1 MRLWYNKRMSKN
13 TIKESKGIL
22 AKLLAT
28 EGISVTHS
36 VKAETAMFDV
46 KNRQLVLPMW
56 SDMTDDIYDMLV
68 GHEVGHALFTPYD
81 EEKES
86 KIESKGPWNADAQE
100 IGGDSH
106 GHIAMAYLNIIEDA
120 RIEKLMKVKYPGLRR
135 DFVSAY
141 AKLNARDFFGA
152 NAKAPTHLIDRI
164 NLHFKMGVSAETSLN
179 VQFSPTE
186 MVFVDRIA
194 ASETYNDVVQIV
206 KDLWEYE
213 IENSNN
219 PKESPEY
226 VSADGEE
233 SGESNGEEGGRK
245 DSESESESDTNGGIK
260 ASKSGSKQLTA
271 PAMAETHNSY
281 LENCKT
287 LVSDDITDVSYV
299 SLPVPNLKNIIIT
312 PKEIDHII
320 SAYKSNDPCVKNNR
334 DEAIIET
341 QKFIRSSNKSVAI
354 LVKQFEMKK
363 AADAHKRSSTAKT
376 GILDTVKMMKY
387 RFDDDI
393 FLRSL
398 TVRDGKNHGIVMFVD
413 WSSSMTNIIDDTVRQ
428 CFLIALFCKKCNIPF
443 EVYAFSSVHIRADL
457 NLNRNTDKGWDEH
470 YDVTDNAVIQADS
483 WSKANGDRMN
493 RSYEESDDNTIP
505 AGYLDFADFSLL
517 NFVSS
522 KMSMKEMTSAM
533 ANMLQITSVYGKA
546 ARNSYYLLNPV
557 LRLSGTPLNECVV
570 AATEIVN
577 QFKAKNNIQIVST
590 IMLTDGEGG
599 RVGVRQPTSN
609 HKSFVVNEKKKVT
622 YDVGKIKLSPALGW
636 QCTDTE
642 VLLRIHSMETG
653 SNLLG
658 FYLNESASMSGSRM
672 LDSFLYNPSTNT
684 HMYGMTTE
692 ERKKHIDECDSETQR
707 KVLMSNNYKK
717 DGYFVAE
724 IGCRMGGYKELYVI
738 RGSAMMDTS
747 VDAIGELQALDKGSS
762 VTAVRTAFRKQM
774 KESVMCKNLLNRII
788 DNICV

>member
-1 MRLWYNKRMSKN
+1 
-13 TIKESKGIL
+13 
-22 AKLLAT
+22 
-28 EGISVTHS
+28 
-36 VKAETAMFDV
+36 
-46 KNRQLVLPMW
+46 
-56 SDMTDDIYDMLV
+56 
-68 GHEVGHALFTPYD
+68 
-81 EEKES
+81 
-86 KIESKGPWNADAQE
+86 
-100 IGGDSH
+100 
-106 GHIAMAYLNIIEDA
+106 
-120 RIEKLMKVKYPGLRR
+120 
-135 DFVSAY
+135 
-141 AKLNARDFFGA
+141 
-152 NAKAPTHLIDRI
+152 
-164 NLHFKMGVSAETSLN
+164 MGVSAETSLN

-194 ASETYNDVVQIV
+194 ASETYDDVVQIV

-226 VSADGEE
+226 VSQDGEDD
-233 SGESNGEEGGRK
+233 GESNGEQGEKK
-245 DSESESESDTNGGIK
+245 DSKSESDTNGGIK
-260 ASKSGSKQLTA
+260 ASKGGSKQLTA
-271 PAMAETHNSY
+271 PAMAETHNNY

-312 PKEIDHII
+312 PKEIDHIM
-320 SAYKSNDPCVKNNR
+320 SAYKSNDPCVQSNR
-334 DEAIIET
+334 AAAVIET

-398 TVRDGKNHGIVMFVD
+398 TIRDGKNHGLVMFVD

-457 NLNRNTDKGWDEH
+457 NLGRSTDKSWDDH
-470 YDVTDNAVIQADS
+470 YNVTDMEVIQADS

-493 RSYEESDDNTIP
+493 RSYEESGDNTK
-505 AGYLDFADFSLL
+505 YLDFNDFSLL

-546 ARNSYYLLNPV
+546 ARHSYYLLNPV

-599 RVGVRQPTSN
+599 RVGVRQPTSD

-672 LDSFLYNPSTNT
+672 LDSFLYNPHGQV
-684 HMYGMTTE
+684 HMYGMTE
-692 ERKKHIDECDSETQR
+692 SEKKKIVAECDVEAQK
-707 KVLMSNNYKK
+707 KVVMSNSYKK

-747 VDAIGELQALDKGSS
+747 EDTIGGLQALDKGSS

>member
-1 MRLWYNKRMSKN
+1 MSKN
-13 TIKESKGIL
+13 TNKESKGIL

-81 EEKES
+81 QEKES

-120 RIEKLMKVKYPGLRR
+120 RIEKLMKLKYPGLRR

-141 AKLNARDFFGA
+141 AKLDARDFFGA
-152 NAKAPTHLIDRI
+152 HAKAPKHLIDRI

-194 ASETYNDVVQIV
+194 ASETYDDVVQIV

-226 VSADGEE
+226 VSQDGEDD
-233 SGESNGEEGGRK
+233 GESNGEEGEKK
-245 DSESESESDTNGGIK
+245 DSKSKSDTNGGIK
-260 ASKSGSKQLTA
+260 ASKGGSKQLTA
-271 PAMAETHNSY
+271 PAMAETHNNY

-287 LVSDDITDVSYV
+287 LVSDDITEVSYV

-320 SAYKSNDPCVKNNR
+320 SAYKSNDPCVQTNR
-334 DEAIIET
+334 AAAVMET

-398 TVRDGKNHGIVMFVD
+398 TIRDGKNHGIVMFVD

-457 NLNRNTDKGWDEH
+457 NLGRNTDKSWDEH
-470 YDVTDNAVIQADS
+470 YNVTDMEVIQADS

-493 RSYEESDDNTIP
+493 RSYDESANSTE
-505 AGYLDFADFSLL
+505 YLNFSDFSLL

-533 ANMLQITSVYGKA
+533 ANMLQITSVYGKG
-546 ARNSYYLLNPV
+546 ARHSYYLLNPV

-599 RVGVRQPTSN
+599 RVGVRQPCKD

-672 LDSFLYNPSTNT
+672 LDSFLYNPQGQVHT
-684 HMYGMTTE
+684 YGMTE
-692 ERKKHIDECDSETQR
+692 SEKKKIVEQCDLEAQK
-707 KVLMSNNYKK
+707 KVAMSNSYKK

-747 VDAIGELQALDKGSS
+747 EDTIGELQALDKGSS

>member
-13 TIKESKGIL
+13 TTKESKGIL

-81 EEKES
+81 QEKES

-120 RIEKLMKVKYPGLRR
+120 RIEKLMKLKYPGLRR

-141 AKLNARDFFGA
+141 AKLDARDFFGA
-152 NAKAPTHLIDRI
+152 HAKAPKHLIDRI

-179 VQFSPTE
+179 VQFSPAE
-186 MVFVDRIA
+186 KVFVDRIA
-194 ASETYNDVVQIV
+194 ASETYDDVVQIV

-226 VSADGEE
+226 VSQDGEE
-233 SGESNGEEGGRK
+233 SGESNGEEGEKK
-245 DSESESESDTNGGIK
+245 DSESESDTNGGIK
-260 ASKSGSKQLTA
+260 ASKGGSKQLTA
-271 PAMAETHNSY
+271 PAMAETHNNY

-287 LVSDDITDVSYV
+287 LVSDDITEVSYV

-312 PKEIDHII
+312 PKEIDHIM
-320 SAYKSNDPCVKNNR
+320 SAYKSNDPCVQTNR
-334 DEAIIET
+334 AAAVMET

-398 TVRDGKNHGIVMFVD
+398 TIRDGKNHGIVMFVD

-457 NLNRNTDKGWDEH
+457 NLGRNTDKSWDDH
-470 YDVTDNAVIQADS
+470 YNVTDNEVIQADS

-493 RSYEESDDNTIP
+493 RSYEESGDNTK
-505 AGYLDFADFSLL
+505 YLDFSDFSLL

-546 ARNSYYLLNPV
+546 ARHSYYLLNPV

-599 RVGVRQPTSN
+599 RVGVRQPCKD

-622 YDVGKIKLSPALGW
+622 YDVGKIKMSPALGW

-672 LDSFLYNPSTNT
+672 LDSFLYNPHGQV
-684 HMYGMTTE
+684 HMYGMTE
-692 ERKKHIDECDSETQR
+692 SEKKKIVAECDIEAQK
-707 KVLMSNNYKK
+707 KVAMSNSYKK

-747 VDAIGELQALDKGSS
+747 EDTIGELQALDKGSS

>member
-1 MRLWYNKRMSKN
+1 MSN
-13 TIKESKGIL
+13 SIINAVREQT
-22 AKLLAT
+22 ARLLAT
-28 EGISVTHS
+28 ENITVIQCPKTQ
-36 VKAETAMFDV
+36 TAYFDL
-46 KNRQLVLPMW
+46 KNRTLALPVW
-56 SDMTDDIYDMLV
+56 KDMSNEMYDMLV

-81 EEKES
+81 QEKES

-120 RIEKLMKVKYPGLRR
+120 RIEKLMKLKYPGLRR

-141 AKLNARDFFGA
+141 AKLDARDFFGA
-152 NAKAPTHLIDRI
+152 HAKAPKHLIDRI

-194 ASETYNDVVQIV
+194 ASETYDDVVQIV

-226 VSADGEE
+226 VSQDGEDD
-233 SGESNGEEGGRK
+233 GESNGEQGEKK
-245 DSESESESDTNGGIK
+245 DSKSESDTNGGIK
-260 ASKSGSKQLTA
+260 ASKGGSKQLTA
-271 PAMAETHNSY
+271 PAMAETHNNY

-287 LVSDDITDVSYV
+287 LVSDDITEVSYV

-312 PKEIDHII
+312 PKEIDHIM
-320 SAYKSNDPCVKNNR
+320 SAYKSNDPSVQTNR
-334 DEAIIET
+334 AAAVIET

-398 TVRDGKNHGIVMFVD
+398 TIRDGKNHGIVMFVD

-457 NLNRNTDKGWDEH
+457 NLGRSTDKSWDDH
-470 YDVTDNAVIQADS
+470 YNVTDNEVIQADS

-493 RSYEESDDNTIP
+493 RSYEESADSTK
-505 AGYLDFADFSLL
+505 YLDFSDFSLL

-546 ARNSYYLLNPV
+546 ARHSYYLLNPV

-599 RVGVRQPTSN
+599 RVGVRQPTSD

-672 LDSFLYNPSTNT
+672 LDSFLYNPQGQIHT
-684 HMYGMTTE
+684 YGMTE
-692 ERKKHIDECDSETQR
+692 SEKKKIVEQGDLEAQK
-707 KVLMSNNYKK
+707 KVVMSNSYKK

-747 VDAIGELQALDKGSS
+747 EDTIGELQALDKGSS

>member
-1 MRLWYNKRMSKN
+1 MRIWYNKRMSKN
-13 TIKESKGIL
+13 TNKESKGIL

-81 EEKES
+81 QEKES

-120 RIEKLMKVKYPGLRR
+120 RIEKLMKLKYPGLRR

-141 AKLNARDFFGA
+141 AKLDARDFFGA
-152 NAKAPTHLIDRI
+152 HAKAPKHLIDRI

-194 ASETYNDVVQIV
+194 ASETYDDVVQIV

-226 VSADGEE
+226 VSQDGEDD
-233 SGESNGEEGGRK
+233 GESNGEEGKKK
-245 DSESESESDTNGGIK
+245 DSDSESDTNGGIK
-260 ASKSGSKQLTA
+260 ASKGGSKQLTA
-271 PAMAETHNSY
+271 PAMAETHNNY

-287 LVSDDITDVSYV
+287 LVSDDITEVSYV

-312 PKEIDHII
+312 PKEIDHIM
-320 SAYKSNDPCVKNNR
+320 SAYKSHDPCVQTNR
-334 DEAIIET
+334 AAAVMET

-457 NLNRNTDKGWDEH
+457 NLNRSTDKSWDDH
-470 YDVTDNAVIQADS
+470 YNVTDNEVIQADS

-493 RSYEESDDNTIP
+493 RSYEESDNDTK
-505 AGYLDFADFSLL
+505 YLDFNDFSLL

-546 ARNSYYLLNPV
+546 ARQSYYLLNPV

-599 RVGVRQPTSN
+599 RVGVRQPCKD

-622 YDVGKIKLSPALGW
+622 YDVGKIKMSPALGW

-672 LDSFLYNPSTNT
+672 LDSFLYNPQGQVHT
-684 HMYGMTTE
+684 YGMTE
-692 ERKKHIDECDSETQR
+692 SEKKKIVEQCDLEAQK
-707 KVLMSNNYKK
+707 KVAMSNNYKK

-747 VDAIGELQALDKGSS
+747 EDTIGELQALDKGSS

>member
-1 MRLWYNKRMSKN
+1 M
-13 TIKESKGIL
+13 
-22 AKLLAT
+22 
-28 EGISVTHS
+28 
-36 VKAETAMFDV
+36 
-46 KNRQLVLPMW
+46 
-56 SDMTDDIYDMLV
+56 
-68 GHEVGHALFTPYD
+68 
-81 EEKES
+81 
-86 KIESKGPWNADAQE
+86 
-100 IGGDSH
+100 
-106 GHIAMAYLNIIEDA
+106 
-120 RIEKLMKVKYPGLRR
+120 
-135 DFVSAY
+135 
-141 AKLNARDFFGA
+141 
-152 NAKAPTHLIDRI
+152 
-164 NLHFKMGVSAETSLN
+164 
-179 VQFSPTE
+179 
-186 MVFVDRIA
+186 
-194 ASETYNDVVQIV
+194 
-206 KDLWEYE
+206 WEYE

-226 VSADGEE
+226 VSQDGEDD
-233 SGESNGEEGGRK
+233 GESNGEQGEKK
-245 DSESESESDTNGGIK
+245 DSESESDTNGGIK
-260 ASKSGSKQLTA
+260 ASKGGSKQLTA
-271 PAMAETHNSY
+271 PAMAETHNNY

-287 LVSDDITDVSYV
+287 LVSDDITEVSYV

-312 PKEIDHII
+312 PKEIDHIM
-320 SAYKSNDPCVKNNR
+320 SAYKSNDPCVQSNR
-334 DEAIIET
+334 AAAVIET

-398 TVRDGKNHGIVMFVD
+398 TIRDGKNHGIVMFVD

-457 NLNRNTDKGWDEH
+457 NLGRSTDKSWDDH
-470 YDVTDNAVIQADS
+470 YNVTDNEVIQADS

-493 RSYEESDDNTIP
+493 RSYEESADDTK
-505 AGYLDFADFSLL
+505 YLDFSDFSLL

-546 ARNSYYLLNPV
+546 ARHSYYLLNPV

-599 RVGVRQPTSN
+599 RVGVRQPTSD

-672 LDSFLYNPSTNT
+672 LDSFLYAPQGQVHT
-684 HMYGMTTE
+684 YGMTE
-692 ERKKHIDECDSETQR
+692 SEKKKIVEQGDLEAQK
-707 KVLMSNNYKK
+707 KVVMSNSYKK

-747 VDAIGELQALDKGSS
+747 EDTIGELQALDKGSS

>member
-13 TIKESKGIL
+13 TNKESKGIL

-81 EEKES
+81 QEKES

-120 RIEKLMKVKYPGLRR
+120 RIEKLMKLKYPGLRR

-141 AKLNARDFFGA
+141 AKLDARDFFGA
-152 NAKAPTHLIDRI
+152 HAKAPKHLIDRI

-194 ASETYNDVVQIV
+194 ASETYDDVVQIV

-226 VSADGEE
+226 VSQDGEDD
-233 SGESNGEEGGRK
+233 GESNGEQGEKK
-245 DSESESESDTNGGIK
+245 DSKSESDTNGGIK
-260 ASKSGSKQLTA
+260 ASKGGSKQLTA
-271 PAMAETHNSY
+271 PAMAETHNNY

-312 PKEIDHII
+312 PKEIDHIM
-320 SAYKSNDPCVKNNR
+320 SAYKSNDPCVQTNR
-334 DEAIIET
+334 AAAVVET

-398 TVRDGKNHGIVMFVD
+398 TIRDGKNHGIVMFVD

-457 NLNRNTDKGWDEH
+457 NLGRSTDKSWDDH
-470 YDVTDNAVIQADS
+470 YNVTDNEVIQADS

-493 RSYEESDDNTIP
+493 RSYEESGDDTK
-505 AGYLDFADFSLL
+505 YLDFSDFSLL

-546 ARNSYYLLNPV
+546 ARHSYYLLNPV

-599 RVGVRQPTSN
+599 RVGVRQPTSD

-672 LDSFLYNPSTNT
+672 LDSFLYNPQGQIHT
-684 HMYGMTTE
+684 YGMTE
-692 ERKKHIDECDSETQR
+692 SEKKKIVEQGDLEAQK
-707 KVLMSNNYKK
+707 KVVMSNSYKK

-747 VDAIGELQALDKGSS
+747 EDTIGELQALDKGSS

>member
-13 TIKESKGIL
+13 TNKESKGIL

-120 RIEKLMKVKYPGLRR
+120 RIEKLMKLKYPGLRR

-141 AKLNARDFFGA
+141 AKLDARDFFGA
-152 NAKAPTHLIDRI
+152 HAKAPKHLIDRI

-194 ASETYNDVVQIV
+194 ASETYDDVVQIV

-226 VSADGEE
+226 VSQDGEDD
-233 SGESNGEEGGRK
+233 GESNGEEGEKK
-245 DSESESESDTNGGIK
+245 DSKSKSDTNGGIK
-260 ASKSGSKQLTA
+260 ASKGGSKQLTA
-271 PAMAETHNSY
+271 PAMAETHNNY

-287 LVSDDITDVSYV
+287 LVSDDITEVSYV

-312 PKEIDHII
+312 PKEIDHIM
-320 SAYKSNDPCVKNNR
+320 SAYKSNDPCVQTNR
-334 DEAIIET
+334 AAAVMET

-398 TVRDGKNHGIVMFVD
+398 TIRDGKNHGIVMFVD

-457 NLNRNTDKGWDEH
+457 NLGRSTDKSWDDH
-470 YDVTDNAVIQADS
+470 YNVTDNEVIQADS

-493 RSYEESDDNTIP
+493 RSYDESANSTE
-505 AGYLDFADFSLL
+505 YLNFSDFSLL

-533 ANMLQITSVYGKA
+533 ANMLQITSVYGKG
-546 ARNSYYLLNPV
+546 ARHSYYLLNPV

-599 RVGVRQPTSN
+599 RVGVRQPTSD

-672 LDSFLYNPSTNT
+672 LDSFLYNPQGQVHT
-684 HMYGMTTE
+684 YGMTE
-692 ERKKHIDECDSETQR
+692 SEKKKIVEQGDLEAQK
-707 KVLMSNNYKK
+707 KVVMSNSYKK

-747 VDAIGELQALDKGSS
+747 EDTIGELQALDKGSS

>member
-1 MRLWYNKRMSKN
+1 M
-13 TIKESKGIL
+13 
-22 AKLLAT
+22 
-28 EGISVTHS
+28 
-36 VKAETAMFDV
+36 
-46 KNRQLVLPMW
+46 
-56 SDMTDDIYDMLV
+56 
-68 GHEVGHALFTPYD
+68 
-81 EEKES
+81 
-86 KIESKGPWNADAQE
+86 
-100 IGGDSH
+100 
-106 GHIAMAYLNIIEDA
+106 
-120 RIEKLMKVKYPGLRR
+120 
-135 DFVSAY
+135 
-141 AKLNARDFFGA
+141 
-152 NAKAPTHLIDRI
+152 
-164 NLHFKMGVSAETSLN
+164 
-179 VQFSPTE
+179 
-186 MVFVDRIA
+186 
-194 ASETYNDVVQIV
+194 
-206 KDLWEYE
+206 
-213 IENSNN
+213 
-219 PKESPEY
+219 
-226 VSADGEE
+226 
-233 SGESNGEEGGRK
+233 
-245 DSESESESDTNGGIK
+245 
-260 ASKSGSKQLTA
+260 
-271 PAMAETHNSY
+271 
-281 LENCKT
+281 
-287 LVSDDITDVSYV
+287 
-299 SLPVPNLKNIIIT
+299 
-312 PKEIDHII
+312 
-320 SAYKSNDPCVKNNR
+320 SAYKSNDPSVQTNR
-334 DEAIIET
+334 AAAVVET

-398 TVRDGKNHGIVMFVD
+398 TIRDGKNHGIVMFVD

-457 NLNRNTDKGWDEH
+457 NLGRSTDKSWDDH
-470 YDVTDNAVIQADS
+470 YNVTDNEVIQADS

-493 RSYEESDDNTIP
+493 RSYEESADSTK
-505 AGYLDFADFSLL
+505 YLDFSDFSLL

-546 ARNSYYLLNPV
+546 ARHSYYLLNPV

-599 RVGVRQPTSN
+599 RVGVRQPTSD

-672 LDSFLYNPSTNT
+672 LDSFLYNPQGQVHT
-684 HMYGMTTE
+684 YGMRE
-692 ERKKHIDECDSETQR
+692 SEKKKIVEQGDLEAQK
-707 KVLMSNNYKK
+707 KVVMSNSYKK

-747 VDAIGELQALDKGSS
+747 EDTIGELQALDKGSS

>member
-1 MRLWYNKRMSKN
+1 MRIWYNKRMSKN
-13 TIKESKGIL
+13 TNKESKGIL

-81 EEKES
+81 QEKES

-141 AKLNARDFFGA
+141 AKLDARDFFGA
-152 NAKAPTHLIDRI
+152 HAKAPTHLIDRI

-194 ASETYNDVVQIV
+194 ASETYDDVVQIV

-226 VSADGEE
+226 VSQDGEDD
-233 SGESNGEEGGRK
+233 GESNGEEGEK
-245 DSESESESDTNGGIK
+245 KVSESESDTNGGIK
-260 ASKSGSKQLTA
+260 ASKGGSKQLTA
-271 PAMAETHNSY
+271 PAMAETHNNY

-287 LVSDDITDVSYV
+287 LVSDDITEVSYV

-312 PKEIDHII
+312 PKEIDHIM
-320 SAYKSNDPCVKNNR
+320 SAYKSNDPCVQTNR
-334 DEAIIET
+334 AAAVMET

-443 EVYAFSSVHIRADL
+443 EVYAFSSIHIRADL
-457 NLNRNTDKGWDEH
+457 NLNRSTDKSWDDH
-470 YDVTDNAVIQADS
+470 YNVTDNEVIQADS

-493 RSYEESDDNTIP
+493 RSYEESDNDTK
-505 AGYLDFADFSLL
+505 YLDFNDFSLL

-546 ARNSYYLLNPV
+546 ARQSYYLVNPV

-599 RVGVRQPTSN
+599 RVGVRQPCDD

-622 YDVGKIKLSPALGW
+622 YDVGKIKMSPALGW

-658 FYLNESASMSGSRM
+658 FYLNESASVSGSRSL
-672 LDSFLYNPSTNT
+672 LDSFLYNPQGQVST
-684 HMYGMTTE
+684 YGMTE
-692 ERKKHIDECDSETQR
+692 SEKKKLETQIVEQCDR
-707 KVLMSNNYKK
+707 KVAMSNNYKK

-747 VDAIGELQALDKGSS
+747 EDSIGELQALDKGSS

-788 DNICV
+788 DNICI

>member
-1 MRLWYNKRMSKN
+1 MSKN
-13 TIKESKGIL
+13 TTKESKGIL

-81 EEKES
+81 QEKES

-120 RIEKLMKVKYPGLRR
+120 RIEKLMKLKYPGLRR

-141 AKLNARDFFGA
+141 AKLDARDFFGA
-152 NAKAPTHLIDRI
+152 HAKAPKHLIDRI

-179 VQFSPTE
+179 VQFSPGE

-194 ASETYNDVVQIV
+194 ASETYDDVVQIV

-226 VSADGEE
+226 VSQDGEDD
-233 SGESNGEEGGRK
+233 GESNGEQGEKK
-245 DSESESESDTNGGIK
+245 DSESESDTNGGIK
-260 ASKSGSKQLTA
+260 ASKGGSKQLTA
-271 PAMAETHNSY
+271 PAMAETHNNY

-287 LVSDDITDVSYV
+287 LVSDDITEVSYV

-320 SAYKSNDPCVKNNR
+320 SVYKSNDPCVQSNR
-334 DEAIIET
+334 AEAVVET

-457 NLNRNTDKGWDEH
+457 NLGRNTDKSWDDH
-470 YDVTDNAVIQADS
+470 YNVTDMEVIQADS

-493 RSYEESDDNTIP
+493 RSYEEPGNDTK
-505 AGYLDFADFSLL
+505 YLDFNDFSLL

-533 ANMLQITSVYGKA
+533 ANMLQITSVYGKG
-546 ARNSYYLLNPV
+546 ARHSYYLLNPV

-599 RVGVRQPTSN
+599 RVGVRQPCKD

-672 LDSFLYNPSTNT
+672 LDSFLYNPQGQVHT
-684 HMYGMTTE
+684 YGMTE
-692 ERKKHIDECDSETQR
+692 SEKKKIMEQCDIEAQK
-707 KVLMSNNYKK
+707 KVAMSNSYKK

-747 VDAIGELQALDKGSS
+747 VDSVGELQALDKGSS